1 MPWPTQLDVLLR
13 PGEVRVTRRPA
24 SAAEPGPGVVQGY
37 PVTSAQIRRSVAR
50 ERRSARHG
58 AREETAARSVQV
70 VVSDHFVR
78 YALVPW
84 NESLVA
90 DAERLAFARL
100 ALSEIYGSMAEGW
113 AVTLDQQPAG
123 QASFA
128 CAIDRELLQALREVG
143 RRHGVAP
150 HSGERR
156 VGESGSIATA
166 LRCASEVFCL
176 ASLEPGRLT
185 LAFRNESGW
194 LAVRTRRVNGNPLE
208 ALSGVLRQEA
218 AAAGAADGGTL
229 YMIADAAHAL
239 PSFSLPNW
247 KVTRLDD
254 GGAGSVVP
262 ARTLAHMAAAE

>member
-24 SAAEPGPGVVQGY
+24 LLPSRGGAVVQRY
-37 PVTSAQIRRSVAR
+37 PVTSTEPEEAWRASVEVLGMAL
-50 ERRSARHG
+50 
-58 AREETAARSVQV
+58 REETAARSVQV
-70 VVSDHFVR
+70 VVSDHFLR
-78 YALVPW
+78 YALVAW

-100 ALSEIYGSMAEGW
+100 ALREIYGSMAEGW
-113 AVTLDQQPAG
+113 AVALDQQPAR

-128 CAIDRELLQALREVG
+128 CAIDRDLLQALRELTVARG
-143 RRHGVAP
+143 LRLTAVSAALAERINRHRA
-150 HSGERR
+150 
-156 VGESGSIATA
+156 A
-166 LRCASEVFCL
+166 LRDQVFCL

-229 YMIADAAHAL
+229 YMIADAAAAL

-247 KVTRLDD
+247 QITRLDD
-254 GGAGSVVP
+254 GAAGGLVP
-262 ARTLAHMAAAE
+262 ARTLARMAAAE